1 MNINISSLCRRLDE
15 TASLTYHG
23 DIMSQTVKV
32 FPGALKELCDAV
44 SKVRDP
50 LLIEDFLNSLL
61 TKKELAEVSSRWA
74 LVRLID
80 EGVSQRQIAS
90 RLGLSLCKITR
101 GSKELK
107 KENSSFSRVID
118 IYKDNNG

>member
-1 MNINISSLCRRLDE
+1 
-15 TASLTYHG
+15 
-23 DIMSQTVKV
+23 MSQTVKV